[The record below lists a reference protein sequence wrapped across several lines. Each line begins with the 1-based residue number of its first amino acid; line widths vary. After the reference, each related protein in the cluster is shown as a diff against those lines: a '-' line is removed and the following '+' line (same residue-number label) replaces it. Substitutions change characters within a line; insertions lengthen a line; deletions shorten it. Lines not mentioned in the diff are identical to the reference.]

1 MPEKLSYQELEEKY
15 QALEMEVRAY
25 KELYGPLPS
34 ISKSPSAFSSTLTQP
49 YLVLDEEGR
58 IFEANQLWLDRFL
71 YRNDEVVGLF
81 LADFLCPGD
90 RELFHTEVI
99 NLNSFRSKSSIE
111 IRLQKENGLL
121 LAMLLDCTRV
131 EDEATGII
139 LFHCIFREVDGLQS
153 LEKVPSATDD
163 LWTLTFD
170 AIHDIVTLQDQ
181 KFKII
186 RANKAAHEFFQV
198 DKGQLTGKYCYEI
211 FSGMSK
217 PCPNCPLLSTH
228 FDKNEHSAV
237 IRHELLNKVF
247 KVDSAVI
254 PAIDGAEETLL
265 HVARDITDELL
276 KEQRLYESNE
286 RFVKAFDFSPAP
298 MVIADIGSGVFINV
312 NQRWLEM
319 LGYSR
324 DELLGKTSTEV
335 GIWKDPE
342 VRGHAVARFQAE
354 SSLYNY
360 PVEFITKTGELRS
373 ALWSAEKIS
382 LQGQEFMLSLITDVT
397 EQKGAEKKLQE
408 SEEKFSVAFNS
419 SPDAININRLEDG
432 LYVDI
437 NDGFTS
443 LTGFTKA
450 DVSKKTSLDLALW
463 ADAADRDRLVTAL
476 KENGYCENLEA
487 RFRRKDGTVGL
498 GLMSA
503 RLISLSGKAHIIS
516 VTRDISKIRKIERE
530 ILEQKLLFETMFNA
544 IEDGVFLTD
553 TKGLILLANK
563 SMESLF
569 GYCQEEFIGNTAEF
583 LYPDADQYQKV
594 DWTKDGKRALISD
607 RVPVAKHR
615 SKSGNEFPGE
625 VFGAKLFDKNNKWIG
640 HLAIIHDIS
649 ERQAREVERER
660 LVAAIEQT
668 RDAIVITD
676 KTGLIQ
682 YVNPSFESVTGYSR
696 DEVLQQ
702 NLSFLKSGEQTS
714 SFYQKM
720 WQMLN
725 SGKTFKGR
733 LVNRHKDG
741 NFFTEEMTISPI
753 FDGDGQIIHF
763 VAVKSDITEQMLLES
778 QLQHAQKME
787 AVGRLTGGVAHD
799 FNNILGVIIGYT
811 ELALQDVEPQQKI
824 HGDLI
829 KILAAAKRSA
839 DIVRQLLAF
848 SRKQTVSPKV
858 LNLNKA
864 VKGIFEI
871 LRSLIGEHI
880 ELSWT
885 AESDPLMIKID
896 STQVDQILANLC
908 VNAKDAI
915 GSCNGRAGKI
925 IIETMQVALD
935 EQYCASHIGFY
946 PGRFVQLSVSD
957 NGCGIEKKHLNRI
970 FEPFYSTKN
979 VGQGTGLGLS
989 TVYGIVTQN
998 NGFINVYSEPGR
1010 GTTFKVYIPLREEAE
1025 CTLAKKTSNKSRR
1038 SQGETVLL
1046 VEDDPALLS
1055 MAQQMLES
1063 LGYTVLPAD
1072 RPTEAIGLATK
1083 YGGKI
1088 DMILTDV
1095 VMPEMTGKEL
1105 ISAITSFYPEVKV
1118 LFMSGYTAN
1127 IIACNGILDEG
1138 IQFIQK
1144 PYTID
1149 DLAGKVRATL
1159 TGS

>member
-1 MPEKLSYQELEEKY
+1 MPEKLSYQKLEEKY
-15 QALEMEVRAY
+15 RALEIEVGVY
-25 KELYGPLPS
+25 KDLYGPLPS
-34 ISKSPSAFSSTLTQP
+34 MDKCLRTGTSLTHP
-49 YLVLDEEGR
+49 YLVLDAEGR
-58 IFEANQLWLDRFL
+58 IFEANQLWLDLFL
-71 YRNDEVVGLF
+71 YRNTEVVGTF
-81 LADFLCPGD
+81 FADLLCPGD
-90 RELFHTEVI
+90 RELFHTEVMDPTC
-99 NLNSFRSKSSIE
+99 SRSKTSVE

-121 LAMLLDCTRV
+121 LAMVLDCTRV
-131 EDEATGII
+131 EDDATGMI

-153 LEKVPSATDD
+153 LEKVPSGTDD

-198 DKGQLTGKYCYEI
+198 DKGQLTGKYCYET

-276 KEQRLYESNE
+276 KEQRLHESNE

-298 MVIADIGSGVFINV
+298 MVIADIDSGIFINV

-342 VRGHAVARFQAE
+342 VRGHAVARFQSE
-354 SSLYNY
+354 SSLSNY
-360 PVEFITKTGELRS
+360 PVEFITKTGRTRS

-382 LQGQEFMLSLITDVT
+382 LQGRAFMLSLITDVT
-397 EQKGAEKKLQE
+397 EQRRAEKKLQE
-408 SEEKFSVAFNS
+408 SEEKFFLAFNS
-419 SPDAININRLEDG
+419 SPDAININRFEDG
-432 LYVDI
+432 LYIDI
-437 NDGFTS
+437 NEGFTS

-450 DVSKKTSLDLALW
+450 DVSGKTSLDLAIW
-463 ADAADRDRLVTAL
+463 ADAADRDRLLTAL
-476 KENGYCENLEA
+476 KEKGYCENLEA
-487 RFRRKDGTVGL
+487 RFRRKDGTVCL

-544 IEDGVFLTD
+544 IEDGILLTD
-553 TKGLILLANK
+553 TKGRILLVNK
-563 SMESLF
+563 GTESLF
-569 GYCQEEFIGNTAEF
+569 GYCQEEFRGNTTEF
-583 LYPDADQYQKV
+583 LSPDGGQYQKLNRLKNG
-594 DWTKDGKRALISD
+594 TSASISD
-607 RVPVAKHR
+607 RVTVAKFR
-615 SKSGNEFPGE
+615 TKSGKQFPGE

-640 HLAIIHDIS
+640 HLVIIHDIS
-649 ERQAREVERER
+649 ERQEREVERER

-676 KTGLIQ
+676 RAGIVQ

-696 DEVLQQ
+696 QEVLQQ
-702 NLSFLKSGEQTS
+702 NLSFLKSGEQAP

-720 WQMLN
+720 WQILN

-741 NFFTEEMTISPI
+741 NFFTEEVTISPI
-753 FDGDGQIIHF
+753 FDGDGQIINF
-763 VAVKSDITEQMLLES
+763 VAVKSDITEQILLES

-824 HGDLI
+824 HGDLK

-858 LNLNKA
+858 FNLNKA
-864 VKGIFEI
+864 VKGIYEI
-871 LRSLIGEHI
+871 LQSLIGEHI
-880 ELSWT
+880 ELAWIV
-885 AESDPLMIKID
+885 ASDPLMIKID
-896 STQVDQILANLC
+896 PTQIDQILANLC

-915 GSCNGRAGKI
+915 GSGSAGKI
-925 IIETMQVALD
+925 IIETKQVVLD
-935 EQYCASHIGFY
+935 EQYCANHIGLY
-946 PGRFVQLSVSD
+946 PGGFVQLSVSD
-957 NGCGIEKKHLNRI
+957 NGCGIEKEHLNRI

-979 VGQGTGLGLS
+979 ASHGTGLGLS

-998 NGFINVYSEPGR
+998 NGFINVFSEPGR
-1010 GTTFKVYIPLREEAE
+1010 GATFTVYIPLREEAE
-1025 CTLAKKTSNKSRR
+1025 RTPTKKTGSNQSSG

-1046 VEDDPALLS
+1046 VEDDPVLLS
-1055 MAQQMLES
+1055 MAQQMLER
-1063 LGYTVLPAD
+1063 LGYIVLPAD
-1072 RPTEAIGLATK
+1072 RPTEAIVLAK
-1083 YGGKI
+1083 KCDGKI

-1105 ISAITSFYPEVKV
+1105 ISAITPLYPDVKV

-1127 IIACNGILDEG
+1127 VIAHNGILDEG

>member
-1 MPEKLSYQELEEKY
+1 MPEKLSYQKLEEKY
-15 QALEMEVRAY
+15 RALEIEVGAY
-25 KELYGPLPS
+25 KDLYGPLPS
-34 ISKSPSAFSSTLTQP
+34 MDKCLRDGTSLTHP
-49 YLVLDEEGR
+49 YLVLDAEGR
-58 IFEANQLWLDRFL
+58 IFEANQLWLDLFL
-71 YRNDEVVGLF
+71 YRNTEVVGTF
-81 LADFLCPGD
+81 FADLLCPGD
-90 RELFHTEVI
+90 RELFHTEVMDPTC
-99 NLNSFRSKSSIE
+99 SRSKTSVE
-111 IRLQKENGLL
+111 IRLQKKNGPLL
-121 LAMLLDCTRV
+121 TMLLDCRREGDV
-131 EDEATGII
+131 ATGMI
-139 LFHCIFREVDGLQS
+139 LFHCIFREGDGLQGR
-153 LEKVPSATDD
+153 EKAAPAAADD
-163 LWTLTFD
+163 SWRLSFD
-170 AIHDIVTLQDQ
+170 SIHDIVTIQD
-181 KFKII
+181 KNFKII
-186 RANKAAHEFFQV
+186 RANKAAHDFFQV
-198 DKGQLTGKYCYEI
+198 DKGLLTGKYCYEI
-211 FSGMSK
+211 FSGMSR

-228 FDKNEHSAV
+228 LDKNEHSAV
-237 IRHELLNKVF
+237 ISHELLNKVF

-254 PAIDGAEETLL
+254 PATDGMEETLL
-265 HVARDITDELL
+265 HVARDITEERL

-298 MVIADIGSGVFINV
+298 MVIAEIDSGIFINV

-342 VRGHAVARFQAE
+342 VRVHAVARFRAE
-354 SSLYNY
+354 SSLSNY
-360 PVEFITKTGELRS
+360 PVEFITKTGGVRS

-382 LQGQEFMLSLITDVT
+382 LQGREFMLSLITDVT
-397 EQKGAEKKLQE
+397 EQKRAEKKLQE
-408 SEEKFSVAFNS
+408 SEEKFSLAFNS
-419 SPDAININRLEDG
+419 SPDAININRFEDG
-432 LYVDI
+432 LYIDI
-437 NDGFTS
+437 NEGFTS
-443 LTGFTKA
+443 LTGFTRA
-450 DVSKKTSLDLALW
+450 DVSGKTSLDLDIW
-463 ADAADRDRLVTAL
+463 GDTADRGRLLTIL

-487 RFRRKDGTVGL
+487 RFRRKDGTVCL

-553 TKGLILLANK
+553 TKGQILLANK
-563 SMESLF
+563 STESLF
-569 GYCQEEFIGNTAEF
+569 GYCQEEFIGNTTEF
-583 LYPDADQYQKV
+583 LYPDGDQYQKLY
-594 DWTKDGKRALISD
+594 WTKGGTSAPISD
-607 RVPVAKHR
+607 RVTVAKYR
-615 SKSGNEFPGE
+615 NKSGKQFPGE
-625 VFGAKLFDKNNKWIG
+625 VFGTKLFDKNNKWIG
-640 HLAIIHDIS
+640 HLVIIHDIS
-649 ERQAREVERER
+649 ARHEREVERER

-676 KTGLIQ
+676 RAGIVQ

-696 DEVLQQ
+696 EEVLQQ
-702 NLSFLKSGEQTS
+702 NLSFLKSGEQAP

-720 WQMLN
+720 WQTLN
-725 SGKTFKGR
+725 SGETFKGR

-741 NFFTEEMTISPI
+741 SFFTEEVTISPI
-753 FDGDGQIIHF
+753 FDGDGQIINF
-763 VAVKSDITEQMLLES
+763 VAVKSDITEQILLES

-811 ELALQDVEPQQKI
+811 ELALQDVEPQQKV
-824 HGDLI
+824 HGDLK

-848 SRKQTVSPKV
+848 SRKQTVSPKL

-864 VKGIFEI
+864 VKGIYDI
-871 LRSLIGEHI
+871 LQSLIGEQI
-880 ELSWT
+880 ELAWIVG
-885 AESDPLMIKID
+885 SDPLMIKID
-896 STQVDQILANLC
+896 PTQIDQILANLC

-915 GSCNGRAGKI
+915 GSGSAGKI
-925 IIETMQVALD
+925 IIETKQVVLD
-935 EQYCASHIGFY
+935 EQYCASHIGLY
-946 PGRFVQLSVSD
+946 PGDFVQLSISD
-957 NGCGIEKKHLNRI
+957 NGCGIEKEHLSRI

-979 VGQGTGLGLS
+979 AGHGTGLGLS

-1010 GTTFKVYIPLREEAE
+1010 GTTFTVNIPLRQEAE
-1025 CTLAKKTSNKSRR
+1025 RTPAKKTSSKNRC

-1046 VEDDPALLS
+1046 VEDDPVLLS
-1055 MAQQMLES
+1055 MAQQMLER
-1063 LGYTVLPAD
+1063 LGYIVLAAA
-1072 RPTEAIGLATK
+1072 RPNEAIGLAK
-1083 YGGKI
+1083 KCDGKI

-1105 ISAITSFYPEVKV
+1105 ISAITLLFPDVKV

-1127 IIACNGILDEG
+1127 VIAHNGILDEG
-1138 IQFIQK
+1138 IRFIQK

-1149 DLAGKVRATL
+1149 DLATKVRTTL